1 MVSISLSA
9 YTMLNLN
16 FSNSITIDKVDVID
30 VAGRVVLQQEGN
42 TSQINVAK
50 LADGLY
56 EIEVYSRNE
65 KSTSKFIKE

>member
-1 MVSISLSA
+1 
-9 YTMLNLN
+9 MLNLN

-30 VAGRVVLQQEGN
+30 VAGRVVLQKEGN